1 MSASSGR
8 ITAWDIPDSM
18 RLGHDYAADMVLR
31 RSLCET
37 PLSARLTFARDGSV
51 RIQVCLG
58 FFLFYVGPCIYL
70 WSCGTCSA
78 SFPAPW
84 ACLGQRYCEEA
95 NAACH

>member
-1 MSASSGR
+1 MSASAGR

-18 RLGHDYAADMVLR
+18 RLGHDYAADVVLR

-58 FFLFYVGPCIYL
+58 FSGLDHALLVVLWHLLRQRPCTLGLPGPKV
-70 WSCGTCSA
+70 
-78 SFPAPW
+78 
-84 ACLGQRYCEEA
+84 QRRG
-95 NAACH
+95 